1 MTNNRFKFR
10 AWDKESDDFPE
21 GCMTYFDIRK
31 GIGDVDLIMQCTSDV
46 DVIMQCT
53 GLKDKNGKL
62 IYEGDIVKKT
72 FGSFTIDLNTGLK
85 SGDEVGIFQI
95 RFNEL
100 HCCFG
105 LFKDSGY
112 IDGLL
117 ATEYNDKGKRHRD
130 WRSDDIEIIGN
141 IYENPELLNNE

>member
-1 MTNNRFKFR
+1 MTNDRFKFR
-10 AWDKESDDFPE
+10 AWDKESYDFPE

-31 GIGDVDLIMQCTSDV
+31 GIGDVD
-46 DVIMQCT
+46 VIMQSI
-53 GLKDKNGKL
+53 GLKDKNGRL
-62 IYEGDIVKKT
+62 IYEGDIVKKS

-85 SGDEVGIFQI
+85 SGDKVGIFQI
-95 RFNEL
+95 KFNEL
-100 HCCFG
+100 HCSFG
-105 LFKDSGY
+105 LFKSSGY

-117 ATEYNDKGKRHRD
+117 ATEYNDNGKRHRD